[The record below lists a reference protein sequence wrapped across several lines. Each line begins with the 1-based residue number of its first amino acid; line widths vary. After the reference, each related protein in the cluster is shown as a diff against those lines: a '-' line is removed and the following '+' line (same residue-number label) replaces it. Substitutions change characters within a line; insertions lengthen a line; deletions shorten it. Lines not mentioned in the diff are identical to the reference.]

1 MAAGQAKNTRLLV
14 VTAELSRHYPGQII
28 LEVEYRDRD
37 LVRSLPG
44 AKHIEMRRWR
54 ISLSWASCLA
64 IRGVF
69 GDRLQVGP
77 ELEAWAWEEYSGR
90 VQPALEA
97 LDRSLDPTA
106 DSEGDPRCR
115 RYQRTGSEF
124 LVVSGGAVC
133 GDDRGVG
140 KTVTMIAALE
150 RMGAYP
156 CLIVAERVGKRVWAR
171 HFAEWAPNRS
181 VTVVSSSGAKR
192 RRELEAET
200 DVVITNYESLR
211 TASRLAHYGNMSL
224 TIKEKTPG
232 PLNRPWAAV
241 VADEAHKA
249 KDPHSKQTRALWQV
263 GDDAT
268 GPCYAL
274 TGTPGGPEDLW
285 ALLRFVAP
293 EEFPS
298 KTRFIDRYCT
308 VTVGWHGGA
317 EVTGL
322 NPATEEEFRAAV
334 NPRFMR
340 RTKELV
346 APELPP
352 KIGGINNPDG
362 LVIRWVEMGAKQ
374 AKAYREMRDKQ
385 VAWLDGEPAAAF
397 NGLSRLTRLQ
407 QFANAYAEL
416 VEDGEDEEGR
426 PKFRVQLAE
435 PSSKCD
441 DIEELLD
448 DMKGEP
454 LGIFAASKQ
463 LINLLGAR
471 LDKAKIPYG
480 RITGD
485 ENDRQRAQAE
495 DDFQKGNLRAL
506 LLTYAGSTSITLTRA
521 NTCCFMQRSFG
532 AIPNLQAEDRFHRI
546 GQTADHVL
554 VIDCIAPGTV
564 EETVVKPALEGEV
577 ELFEEVVRDRDLM
590 RRILNG

>member
-1 MAAGQAKNTRLLV
+1 MA
-14 VTAELSRHYPGQII
+14 
-28 LEVEYRDRD
+28 
-37 LVRSLPG
+37 
-44 AKHIEMRRWR
+44 
-54 ISLSWASCLA
+54 
-64 IRGVF
+64 
-69 GDRLQVGP
+69 
-77 ELEAWAWEEYSGR
+77 
-90 VQPALEA
+90 
-97 LDRSLDPTA
+97 
-106 DSEGDPRCR
+106 
-115 RYQRTGSEF
+115 
-124 LVVSGGAVC
+124 
-133 GDDRGVG
+133 DDRGVG
-140 KTVTMIAALE
+140 KTVTMIEALE
-150 RMGAYP
+150 RQNAYP
-156 CLIVAERVGKRVWAR
+156 CLIVAERVGKRVWSR
-171 HFAEWAPNRS
+171 HFEVWAPHRS
-181 VTVVSSSGAKR
+181 VTVVSSSGAKKA
-192 RRELEAET
+192 RELAAET

-211 TASRLAHYGNMSL
+211 TASRLAHYGNMAL
-224 TIKEKTPG
+224 TAKQKTPG

-241 VADEAHKA
+241 VADESHKA
-249 KDPHSKQTRALWQV
+249 KDPHSQQTRALWQV
-263 GDDAT
+263 GDDAV

-274 TGTPGGPEDLW
+274 TGTPGGPDDLW
-285 ALLRFVAP
+285 SLLRFVSP
-293 EEFPS
+293 EEWPS

-340 RTKELV
+340 RTKALV

-352 KIGGINNPDG
+352 KIGGIDNPDG
-362 LVIRWVEMGAKQ
+362 LVVRWVEMGAKQ
-374 AKAYREMRDKQ
+374 AKAYKEMRDKQ
-385 VAWLDGEPAAAF
+385 VAWLDGQPAAAF

-521 NTCCFMQRSFG
+521 STCAFMQRGFG
-532 AIPNLQAEDRFHRI
+532 AVPNLQAEDRFHRI
-546 GQTADHVL
+546 GQTADSVL

-590 RRILNG
+590 RRLLNG